1 MPKNNAENEPGIIL
15 KSVVIAT
22 DFLESSRLALDY
34 AVAFARHFGARLT
47 LVHAFELS
55 SEAREVEA
63 RGNRSS
69 LSREHALTRL
79 EALAAAIRRS
89 GMSADIDLREGEACA
104 AVLTSASDNQA
115 DLLVLGSH
123 GIYRGLEHMLIGSN
137 AEKILL
143 SAQCPTLTV
152 GKNVLAGIDLD
163 LNFKKIVFISDMSP
177 ESISAAEYAVTLGK
191 QLDVESEILQLAPDA
206 ADFDQQRLDSDLEKY
221 CVELGHLSAFAN
233 HEWLN
238 PAYHLQRMTSAKD
251 VLQQAVKCEDGLF
264 VLGVHNESRWKR
276 HMHASF
282 AFELIAKA
290 SSPLLS
296 IHAKSH

>member
-1 MPKNNAENEPGIIL
+1 M

-55 SEAREVEA
+55 PEAKEVEA
-63 RGNRSS
+63 RGNRPS
-69 LSREHALTRL
+69 LSREHAQSRL

-89 GMSADIDLREGEACA
+89 GMSVDIDLREGEACA
-104 AVLTSASDNQA
+104 AVLTSAADNRA

-152 GKNVLAGIDLD
+152 GRNVLAGIDLD

-177 ESISAAEYAVTLGK
+177 ESISAAEYAVILGK
-191 QLDVESEILQLAPDA
+191 QLDVQSEILQLAPDEIG
-206 ADFDQQRLDSDLEKY
+206 FEPQRLNLDLERY
-221 CVELGHLSAFAN
+221 CAELGRLSTFAN

-251 VLQQAVKCEDGLF
+251 VLQQAVNCNDGLF
-264 VLGVHNESRWKR
+264 VLGVHSESRWKR

-282 AFELIAKA
+282 AFELVAKA
-290 SSPLLS
+290 GSPLLS